1 MKLYHLSSGPLREN
15 AYFLVGEGNN
25 AVLIDGGENYNL
37 IKKTEEK
44 YGFKVKAL
52 LLTHAHFDHCG
63 NAEKLRRDGATV
75 YISEKD
81 GIKLAAG
88 DTLGDRF
95 GRTVEPVTDYK
106 NVYDGEILELF
117 GIKIKVIATPGH
129 TDGSVTFAVDNMLF
143 TGDTLFLESVGRT
156 DFPTGSRDDLVSSV
170 KKLFALEGDYD
181 VFPGHQEFTTLSH
194 EREYNDFNDYD

>member
-129 TDGSVTFAVDNMLF
+129 TDGSVTFITGNVMF
-143 TGDTLFLESVGRT
+143 SGDTLFYMSYGN
-156 DFPTGSRDDLVSSV
+156 TGFVSGSLADM
-170 KKLFALEGDYD
+170 KKSLNKLFSLTDNY
-181 VFPGHQEFTTLSH
+181 VVLPGHGQKTSLFF
-194 EREYNDFNDYD
+194 ERENNPINYD

>member
-15 AYFLVGEGNN
+15 AYFLVVEGNN

-143 TGDTLFLESVGRT
+143 T
-156 DFPTGSRDDLVSSV
+156 TGSREDLVSSV